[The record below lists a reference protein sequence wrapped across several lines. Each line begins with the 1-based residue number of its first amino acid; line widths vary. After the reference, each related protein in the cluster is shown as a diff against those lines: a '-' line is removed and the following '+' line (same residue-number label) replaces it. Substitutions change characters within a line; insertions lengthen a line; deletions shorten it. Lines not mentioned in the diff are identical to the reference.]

1 MSLDYKNKV
10 WCLTFLCAFPSDRV
24 VVSVSL
30 MLDSIGSNRV
40 LDSQLEIMAVW
51 GHHSIYASL
60 YKDTQS
66 PGVMHK
72 ETGDFLNHDQ
82 LEIW

>member
-1 MSLDYKNKV
+1 MH
-10 WCLTFLCAFPSDRV
+10 AFPSDWV
-24 VVSVSL
+24 VVSVSI
-30 MLDSIGSNRV
+30 MLDSIGSYRV
-40 LDSQLEIMAVW
+40 LDSRLEIIPVW

-72 ETGDFLNHDQ
+72 ETGDFLNDDQ
-82 LEIW
+82 VEIW